1 MKIKKETLALRLLFL
16 FALLFFVLQRAMLFT
31 WDFSVYV
38 LNAKYL
44 FGEGNFFEWAVPPLT
59 PFLLGL
65 LSLFGWK
72 AAEYLY
78 IAFVVWLH
86 FFSSLKLAEKFGIN
100 SIAFYALSLSP
111 FLLFYGLI
119 NGTELLSLSLL
130 QLFLAYMHTLAAPAF
145 LGLCFLTRYNYII
158 FLPLLLIIFFD
169 KKEKRKKLLL
179 FLADVL
185 IFFAI
190 ISPWFLYNYLTT
202 GNALTSLADSY
213 ALNIKFREKEA
224 EPFNATDILKVGSYL
239 LPFAAVGIIL
249 ALKEKRKKKK
259 LETAIMLL
267 IIFLTLF
274 QYTKIPLK
282 DARYLFSL
290 LLPFSFFSTITFE
303 KIKEKKKNVFVPLLA
318 CCIAISFGIATFA
331 LIQARAP
338 EHKVS
343 TYSNILNELKP
354 LYDGCALASNAWPL
368 VNYLGIVSEKTPRK
382 EIFDYKIEQGYRIL
396 FFKFIDEPDYINKEF
411 MESHKNLVMAESQSY
426 ILFGNSSL
434 CAKPKTVNQTYL
446 QSIAEMMKIKY
457 NQTFSISLYKLIFGK
472 EFP

>member
-1 MKIKKETLALRLLFL
+1 MKLKKETLALGLLFL

-65 LSLFGWK
+65 LSFFGWK

-78 IAFVVWLH
+78 IAFVVLLH
-86 FFSSLKLAEKFGIN
+86 FFSSLKLAKKFGIN
-100 SIAFYALSLSP
+100 SMAFYALSLSP

-145 LGLCFLTRYNYII
+145 LGLCFLTRYNYVI
-158 FLPLLLIIFFD
+158 FFPLLLIIFFD

-179 FLADVL
+179 FVADVL
-185 IFFAI
+185 IFFVI

-224 EPFNATDILKVGSYL
+224 EPFNAIDILKVGSYL

-303 KIKEKKKNVFVPLLA
+303 KIKKKKKNIFVPLLA
-318 CCIAISFGIATFA
+318 CCVAISFGIATFA

-338 EHKVS
+338 EHKVF

-368 VNYLGIVSEKTPRK
+368 VNYLGIVSEKTPR
-382 EIFDYKIEQGYRIL
+382 EEVFDYKIEQGYRIL
-396 FFKFIDEPDYINKEF
+396 FFKFIDEPDYISKEF
-411 MESHKNLVMAESQSY
+411 IESHRNLVMAESQSY

-434 CAKPKTVNQTYL
+434 CAMSKTVNQTYL
-446 QSIAEMMKIKY
+446 QSIAEMMKIEY
-457 NQTFSISLYKLIFGK
+457 NQTFSTSLYKLIFGK
-472 EFP
+472 ELP